1 MWIWRRVCVAF
12 VLTLVLA
19 CGLLGFWVA
28 DYNSRRIAFADT
40 ASARLDVTV
49 SEQELTVTV
58 QDTRY
63 RVIWSEPLKSAA
75 NTLSLLIPPDVCAVW
90 ELVEEYVN
98 REQISSNG

>member
-1 MWIWRRVCVAF
+1 MQTWRRICGAF
-12 VLTLVLA
+12 ALTLVLA
-19 CGLLGFWVA
+19 CGLLGFWLA

-40 ASARLDVTV
+40 ASARLDVAV

-90 ELVEEYVN
+90 QVFEEYVN
-98 REQISSNG
+98 R